1 MIKTRLIEQVPSSKK
16 YIALTVLA
24 QWLKTV
30 ANIVMIFILSNL
42 LAQILDG
49 KAFDFKGLLPYL
61 GAIAAVMLVR
71 YLCGYASSQ
80 TAFFASSEV
89 KKVLRQKM
97 YKKLTRMGASY
108 SEKVSTSEVIQVF
121 VEGVDQLELYFGKY
135 LPQFFFA
142 MLAPITLF
150 AVLVFV
156 SWKASVV
163 LLICVPL
170 IPLSIVAVQK
180 IAKRL
185 LSKYWGVYT
194 NLGDTF
200 LENIQGLTTLKVYQA
215 DERKNVEMNEKAE
228 EFRRITMRGLLE
240 SIRYNSTDTRLNEMN
255 EKTDELNSLQKKLKK
270 IEGHNISITD
280 ISIIFFSI
288 TMLLV
293 AICLYQKGTI
303 GFDGLIVSTVAMMSS
318 FGPVAALSNLAGNL
332 THTLASGERVLSI
345 LDESPVVEENTNGD
359 DIIFEA
365 MECKNVGFAYDKE
378 QILENFNMEI
388 PKNKIIAINGPSGS
402 GKSTALKL
410 MMRFWDVNSGEIDMS
425 GENIKNIKTSSLRNN
440 QSLVSQE
447 TQLFNDTIENNIK
460 IADYNATR
468 EEVEIAAKKAS
479 IHDFIITLPKGY
491 DTNVGELGDL
501 LSDGEKQRIGLARAF
516 LCNSPMI
523 MLDEPTSNLDS
534 LNEGNILK
542 SINEA
547 KHGKSIVLV
556 SHRKSTAKIADEA
569 YTVYRGRLS

>member
-1 MIKTRLIEQVPSSKK
+1 MKRKQSGFKIMMRLIKLVKPLAFFMVLAVILGVTGFLCAIQITVLGSMTLLTAAGINAGFAIKTGCIC
-16 YIALTVLA
+16 I
-24 QWLKTV
+24 
-30 ANIVMIFILSNL
+30 II
-42 LAQILDG
+42 
-49 KAFDFKGLLPYL
+49 
-61 GAIAAVMLVR
+61 
-71 YLCGYASSQ
+71 
-80 TAFFASSEV
+80 
-89 KKVLRQKM
+89 
-97 YKKLTRMGASY
+97 
-108 SEKVSTSEVIQVF
+108 
-121 VEGVDQLELYFGKY
+121 
-135 LPQFFFA
+135 
-142 MLAPITLF
+142 F
-150 AVLVFV
+150 AVLRGFLHYGEQACNHYIAFKLLALIRDKVFKSLRRLTPAKLEGKDKGNLISLITSDIELLEV
-156 SWKASVV
+156 FYAHTISPICIAFLTSLVMLIFIGRYSSWLMLVALAAYITVG
-163 LLICVPL
+163 II
-170 IPLSIVAVQK
+170 IPLVSSKFNKNIGMTYRENSGA
-180 IAKRL
+180 
-185 LSKYWGVYT
+185 LSGYV
-194 NLGDTF
+194 LDS
-200 LENIQGLTTLKVYQA
+200 
-215 DERKNVEMNEKAE
+215 
-228 EFRRITMRGLLE
+228 MRGLLE

-345 LDESPVVEENTNGD
+345 LDESPVVEENISGKEVEFD
-359 DIIFEA
+359 G

-378 QILENFNMEI
+378 QILENFNMKI

-468 EEVEIAAKKAS
+468 EKVEIAAKKAS
-479 IHDFIITLPKGY
+479 IHDFIMTLPKGY

>member
-1 MIKTRLIEQVPSSKK
+1 MKRKQSGFKIMMRLIKLVKPLAFFMVLAVILGVTGFLCAIQITVVGSMTLLTAAGINGGLAIKTGCIC
-16 YIALTVLA
+16 I
-24 QWLKTV
+24 
-30 ANIVMIFILSNL
+30 II
-42 LAQILDG
+42 
-49 KAFDFKGLLPYL
+49 
-61 GAIAAVMLVR
+61 
-71 YLCGYASSQ
+71 
-80 TAFFASSEV
+80 
-89 KKVLRQKM
+89 
-97 YKKLTRMGASY
+97 
-108 SEKVSTSEVIQVF
+108 
-121 VEGVDQLELYFGKY
+121 
-135 LPQFFFA
+135 
-142 MLAPITLF
+142 F
-150 AVLVFV
+150 AVLRGFLHYGEQACNHYIAFKLLALIRDKVFKSLRRLAPAKLEGKDKGNLISLITSDIELLEV
-156 SWKASVV
+156 FYAHTISPICIAFLTSLVMLIFIGRYSSWLMLVALAAYITVG
-163 LLICVPL
+163 II
-170 IPLSIVAVQK
+170 IPLASSKFNKNIGMTYRENSGA
-180 IAKRL
+180 
-185 LSKYWGVYT
+185 LSGYV
-194 NLGDTF
+194 LDS
-200 LENIQGLTTLKVYQA
+200 
-215 DERKNVEMNEKAE
+215 
-228 EFRRITMRGLLE
+228 MRGLLE

-345 LDESPVVEENTNGD
+345 LDESPVVEENISGKEVEFD
-359 DIIFEA
+359 G

-378 QILENFNMEI
+378 QILENFNMKI

-468 EEVEIAAKKAS
+468 EKVEIAAKKAS
-479 IHDFIITLPKGY
+479 IHDFIMTLPKGY

-523 MLDEPTSNLDS
+523 MLDVN
-534 LNEGNILK
+534 
-542 SINEA
+542 
-547 KHGKSIVLV
+547 
-556 SHRKSTAKIADEA
+556 
-569 YTVYRGRLS
+569 

>member
-1 MIKTRLIEQVPSSKK
+1 MKRKQSGFKIMMRLIKLVKPLAFFMVLAVILGVTGFLCAIQITVVGSMTLLTAAGISGGLAIKTGCIC
-16 YIALTVLA
+16 I
-24 QWLKTV
+24 
-30 ANIVMIFILSNL
+30 IV
-42 LAQILDG
+42 
-49 KAFDFKGLLPYL
+49 
-61 GAIAAVMLVR
+61 
-71 YLCGYASSQ
+71 
-80 TAFFASSEV
+80 
-89 KKVLRQKM
+89 
-97 YKKLTRMGASY
+97 
-108 SEKVSTSEVIQVF
+108 
-121 VEGVDQLELYFGKY
+121 
-135 LPQFFFA
+135 
-142 MLAPITLF
+142 F
-150 AVLVFV
+150 AVLRGFLHYGEQACNHYIAFKLLAIIRDKVFK
-156 SWKASVV
+156 SLRRLTPAKLEGKDKGNLISLITSDIE
-163 LLICVPL
+163 LLEVFYAHTISPICIAFLTSLVML
-170 IPLSIVAVQK
+170 IFIGRYSIWLMLVALAAYITVGIIPLVSSKFNKNIGMTYRENSGA
-180 IAKRL
+180 
-185 LSKYWGVYT
+185 LSGYV
-194 NLGDTF
+194 LDS
-200 LENIQGLTTLKVYQA
+200 
-215 DERKNVEMNEKAE
+215 
-228 EFRRITMRGLLE
+228 MRGLLE

-318 FGPVAALSNLAGNL
+318 FGPVAALSNLSGNL

-359 DIIFEA
+359 DIIFDG

-447 TQLFNDTIENNIK
+447 TQMFNDTIENNIK
-460 IADYNATR
+460 IANYNATM
-468 EEVEIAAKKAS
+468 EEVELAAKKAS
-479 IHDFIITLPKGY
+479 IHDFIMTLPKGY

-516 LCNSPMI
+516 LCNTPMI

>member
-1 MIKTRLIEQVPSSKK
+1 MKRKQSDFKIMMRLIKLVKPLAFFMVLAVILGVTGFLCAIQITVVGSMTLLTAAGINGGLAIKTGCIC
-16 YIALTVLA
+16 I
-24 QWLKTV
+24 
-30 ANIVMIFILSNL
+30 II
-42 LAQILDG
+42 
-49 KAFDFKGLLPYL
+49 
-61 GAIAAVMLVR
+61 
-71 YLCGYASSQ
+71 
-80 TAFFASSEV
+80 
-89 KKVLRQKM
+89 
-97 YKKLTRMGASY
+97 
-108 SEKVSTSEVIQVF
+108 
-121 VEGVDQLELYFGKY
+121 
-135 LPQFFFA
+135 
-142 MLAPITLF
+142 F
-150 AVLVFV
+150 AVLRGFLHYGEQACNHYIAFKLLALIRDKVFK
-156 SWKASVV
+156 SLRRLTPAK
-163 LLICVPL
+163 LEGKDKGNLISLITSDIAFLTSLVML
-170 IPLSIVAVQK
+170 IFIGRYSIWLMLVALAAYITVGIIIPLVSSKFNKNIGMTY
-180 IAKRL
+180 RENSGS
-185 LSKYWGVYT
+185 LSGYV
-194 NLGDTF
+194 LDS
-200 LENIQGLTTLKVYQA
+200 
-215 DERKNVEMNEKAE
+215 
-228 EFRRITMRGLLE
+228 MRGLLE

-293 AICLYQKGTI
+293 AICLYQNGTI

-345 LDESPVVEENTNGD
+345 LDESPVVEENISGKEVEFD
-359 DIIFEA
+359 G

-460 IADYNATR
+460 IADDNATR

-479 IHDFIITLPKGY
+479 IHDFIMTLPKGY